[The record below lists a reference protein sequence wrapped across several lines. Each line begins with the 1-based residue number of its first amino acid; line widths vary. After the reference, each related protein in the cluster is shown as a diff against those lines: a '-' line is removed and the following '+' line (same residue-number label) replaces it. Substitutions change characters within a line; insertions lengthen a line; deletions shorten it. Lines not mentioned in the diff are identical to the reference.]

1 MCPQIKSISCCFTEH
16 RPEKLKA
23 GEEEIKSALS
33 KEIRLAVMSGI
44 RNFHTGMARGVDLWA
59 AEIVLE
65 LKKDFPQLR
74 LICAIPYRDFE
85 KKWTPRWQKLYHS
98 VLSQADEIHY
108 FYSYFNYRSFQ
119 ERNCWMADHS
129 GMLIAVY
136 NGEKGGT
143 RNTLAYAKK
152 QGLKIRMILG

>member
-85 KKWTPRWQKLYHS
+85 KSGLPAGRNSTILFYPKQTKSITFIPISITAPFRKETVGWQTIPACLSPFITEKKAGPATPLPMRKNRVLKS
-98 VLSQADEIHY
+98 V
-108 FYSYFNYRSFQ
+108 
-119 ERNCWMADHS
+119 
-129 GMLIAVY
+129 
-136 NGEKGGT
+136 
-143 RNTLAYAKK
+143 
-152 QGLKIRMILG
+152 